1 MVVLLKNNV
10 FFSFYYVNRMKIKLI
25 EDDKVHG
32 VDMEIPEYIESYIL
46 FENTRKMFSDVYNDT
61 NSKYVVTLY
70 TNTNTYMNFL
80 APHTFNDIMFNNDD
94 IMFGDYHNGYRLLN
108 EKLFIK
114 GVVRKLPKDVK
125 LIVEEELPLD
135 PPYHTIKTYQNE
147 CTIPNDEVCDIIV
160 KFIKD
165 ISLYKSHDKIT
176 HETIKA
182 QKRKT
187 IERLNESMKNAQIP
201 IKKKLLNLKET
212 FKERQTILK
221 YSINETFVLSIIGA
235 LLLIFIT
242 VQWWYS

>member
-1 MVVLLKNNV
+1 
-10 FFSFYYVNRMKIKLI
+10 MKIKLI
-25 EDDKVHG
+25 EENKVHG

-46 FENTRKMFSDVYNDT
+46 FENTTKNISDVYNDT

-80 APHTFNDIMFNNDD
+80 APHTFNDIMFNNYDT
-94 IMFGDYHNGYRLLN
+94 MFGDYHNGYLLLN

-114 GVVRKLPKDVK
+114 GVVRKVPNNVK
-125 LIVEEELPLD
+125 LIVGEDLPLD
-135 PPYHTIKTYQNE
+135 PPFHTIHTYQNV
-147 CTIPNDEVCDIIV
+147 CTIPNDEICDIIV

-165 ISLYKSHDKIT
+165 ISLYKSHDIVN

-187 IERLNESMKNAQIP
+187 IEHLNESMENAQIP
-201 IKKKLLNLKET
+201 LKKELHDLKDT
-212 FKERQTILK
+212 LKERQTNLK
-221 YSINETFVLSIIGA
+221 YSINETFVLSIISA
-235 LLLIFIT
+235 LLFVYIT

>member
-1 MVVLLKNNV
+1 
-10 FFSFYYVNRMKIKLI
+10 MKIKLI
-25 EDDKVHG
+25 EENKVHG

-46 FENTRKMFSDVYNDT
+46 FENTRKMISDVYNDT

-80 APHTFNDIMFNNDD
+80 APHTFNDIMFNNYDT
-94 IMFGDYHNGYRLLN
+94 MFGDYHNGYLLLN

-114 GVVRKLPKDVK
+114 GVVRKVPNNVK
-125 LIVEEELPLD
+125 LIVGEDLPLD
-135 PPYHTIKTYQNE
+135 PPFHTIHTYQNV
-147 CTIPNDEVCDIIV
+147 CTIPNDEICDIIV

-165 ISLYKSHDKIT
+165 ISLYKSHDIVN

-187 IERLNESMKNAQIP
+187 IEHLNESMENAQIP
-201 IKKKLLNLKET
+201 LKKELHDLKDT
-212 FKERQTILK
+212 LKERQTNLK
-221 YSINETFVLSIIGA
+221 YSINETSIISA

>member
-25 EDDKVHG
+25 EEKKVYG

-46 FENTRKMFSDVYNDT
+46 FENTQKKISDVYNDT

-80 APHTFNDIMFNNDD
+80 EPHTFNDIMFNNDD
-94 IMFGDYHNGYRLLN
+94 IGNYHNGYLLLN
-108 EKLFIK
+108 EKIFIK
-114 GVVRKLPKDVK
+114 GVVRKVPKDVK
-125 LIVEEELPLD
+125 LIVGEELPLD
-135 PPYHTIKTYQNE
+135 PHFHTIDTYQNE

-160 KFIKD
+160 EFIKD
-165 ISLYKSHDKIT
+165 ISLYKSHDIIN

-187 IERLNESMKNAQIP
+187 IEQLNESMKNAQIP
-201 IKKKLLNLKET
+201 LKKELHDLKDT
-212 FKERQTILK
+212 LKERQRNLK
-221 YSINETFVLSIIGA
+221 YSINETFVSA

-242 VQWWYS
+242 AQWWYS